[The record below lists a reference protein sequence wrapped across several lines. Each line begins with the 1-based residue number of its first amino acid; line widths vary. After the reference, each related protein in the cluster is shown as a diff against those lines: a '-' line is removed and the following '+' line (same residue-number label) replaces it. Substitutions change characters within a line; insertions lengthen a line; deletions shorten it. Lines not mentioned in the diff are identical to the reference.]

1 MGFDL
6 YETLLQTQHL
16 SDVLKFAA
24 ERTQRH
30 DAEEPE
36 CAASSAP
43 THRVPYSPAE
53 RGTDSI
59 PISFSDVA

>member
-6 YETLLQTQHL
+6 YEQLLTTQHL
-16 SDVLKFAA
+16 TEVLKFAA
-24 ERTQRH
+24 GRAQGH
-30 DAEEPE
+30 DVDATE

-59 PISFSDVA
+59 PISFADVA